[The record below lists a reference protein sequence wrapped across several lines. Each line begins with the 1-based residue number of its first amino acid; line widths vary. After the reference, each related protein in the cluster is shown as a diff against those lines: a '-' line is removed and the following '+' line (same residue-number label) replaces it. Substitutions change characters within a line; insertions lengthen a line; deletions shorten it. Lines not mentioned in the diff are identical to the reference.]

1 MPASNKG
8 YEILRYQRNLRGL
21 PDKDRIAYSADNEKR
36 KAQYA
41 KNPPTGPL
49 LESGIAKIYQ
59 PPTAG

>member
-1 MPASNKG
+1 MPQNNKG

-21 PDKDRIAYSADNEKR
+21 PDKDLIAYSADNEKR

-41 KNPPTGPL
+41 KNPPNGPL

-59 PPTAG
+59 PTAG